1 MKLLLKRCR
10 DNEIWRTNKS
20 NVVWENFR
28 TKRLVV
34 VVFQQYLR
42 YENG

>member
-1 MKLLLKRCR
+1 MNLLLKRCR
-10 DNEIWRTNKS
+10 DNETPRTNNS

-34 VVFQQYLR
+34 LVFQQYSR
-42 YENG
+42 YKNG